1 MVDKFS
7 VCLIASLAAKIA
19 DKGLLVIYVAI
30 AMTLS
35 WSSSFLKTSLTIPNY
50 LALEAEII
58 SEVRT

>member
-1 MVDKFS
+1 
-7 VCLIASLAAKIA
+7 LIASLAAKIA
-19 DKGLLVIYVAI
+19 DKGLLVIYVAM